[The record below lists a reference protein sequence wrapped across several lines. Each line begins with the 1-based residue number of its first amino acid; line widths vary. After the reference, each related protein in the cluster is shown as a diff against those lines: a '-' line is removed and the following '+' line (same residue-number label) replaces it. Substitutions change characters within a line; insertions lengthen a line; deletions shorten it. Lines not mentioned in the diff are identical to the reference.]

1 MQGSQKEEEKK
12 DQILNEFKIGYE
24 CNVYPLLH
32 NRIEIRMM
40 NIGLKN
46 RNEKSKSNG
55 YRER

>member
-24 CNVYPLLH
+24 CNTYPLLH
-32 NRIEIRMM
+32 NGTEMRMM

-46 RNEKSKSNG
+46 RNEKSNSNG
-55 YRER
+55 YQER